1 MSEETNEAASGD
13 NLLGEESAVQSD
25 WMESLPEDMR
35 SDDNRKRFEKFVDND
50 QFNIGKVLKSYDHM
64 ERGYSDR
71 IQLPKEDWTEDD
83 YESFYK
89 KLGRPESS
97 DKYDIRKPEMPEGYP
112 YNEDLEQSF
121 KERAFSAGLN
131 GKQVQEL
138 IDWQAE
144 QISAESSN
152 ININEATEK
161 ARAEEVLKQEWP
173 GQEYESKLG
182 LARRTAKNLFDED
195 FIKMINNKG
204 LANEPTLIKN
214 LAKIGSLLSESKVGK
229 DRETFSFGHDKNTAS
244 LEINEIMNS
253 RDHKYHQAYW
263 DTTDPQHK
271 EANEYMNQLYSM
283 RYSDAE

>member
-13 NLLGEESAVQSD
+13 NLLGEESANQSD
-25 WMESLPEDMR
+25 WMETLPEDMR
-35 SDDNRKRFEKFVDND
+35 SDANRKRFEKFVENE

-71 IQLPKEDWTEDD
+71 VPLPKEDWSDDD
-83 YESFYK
+83 YQSFYQ
-89 KLGRPESS
+89 KLGRPETV
-97 DKYDIRKPEMPEGYP
+97 DKYDIRRPEMPEGHP
-112 YNEDLEQSF
+112 YNENLEQSF
-121 KERAFSAGLN
+121 KERAFRAGLN

-144 QISAESSN
+144 QLSSEMSNQNIS
-152 ININEATEK
+152 EATH
-161 ARAEEVLKQEWP
+161 RAEAEEILKREWP
-173 GQEYESKLG
+173 GQEYDKNLG
-182 LARRTAKNLFDED
+182 LARRTAKNLFDEE
-195 FIKMINNKG
+195 FLQMINSKG

-214 LAKIGSLLSESKVGK
+214 LAKLGNVLSESKVGK

>member
-1 MSEETNEAASGD
+1 MSEETNEAVSDD
-13 NLLGEESAVQSD
+13 NLLGEESAKQSD
-25 WMESLPEDMR
+25 WIESLPEDMR
-35 SDDNRKRFEKFVDND
+35 SEDNRKRFEKFVEND

-71 IQLPKEDWTEDD
+71 ISLPKEDWGDD
-83 YESFYK
+83 EYQSFYQ

-97 DKYDIRKPEMPEGYP
+97 DNYDIRKPEMPEGFP
-112 YNEDLEQSF
+112 YNENLEKSF
-121 KERAFSAGLN
+121 RDRAFRAGLN
-131 GKQVQEL
+131 GKQVQEI

-144 QISAESSN
+144 QVASEASSVN
-152 ININEATEK
+152 IQEATTR
-161 ARAEEVLKQEWP
+161 ATAEEELKREWP
-173 GQEYESKLG
+173 GQEYDTKLG

-195 FIKMINNKG
+195 FLKLINDKG

-214 LAKIGSLLSESKVGK
+214 LAKLGGLLSESKVGK

-253 RDHKYHQAYW
+253 KDHKYHNAYW

-271 EANEYMNQLYSM
+271 EANEYMNKLYSM

>member
-1 MSEETNEAASGD
+1 MSEETNEAATGD
-13 NLLGEESAVQSD
+13 NLLGEDVTSQSD
-25 WMESLPEDMR
+25 WIESLPEDMR
-35 SDDNRKRFEKFVDND
+35 SDDNRKRFEKFVEND
-50 QFNIGKVLKSYDHM
+50 EFNIGKVLKSYDHM

-71 IQLPKEDWTEDD
+71 IPLPKEDWSDD
-83 YESFYK
+83 EYESFYT

-97 DKYDIRKPEMPEGYP
+97 DKYDIRRPEMPEDYP
-112 YNEDLEQSF
+112 YNEDLEKSF
-121 KERAFSAGLN
+121 KDRAFNAGLN

-144 QISAESSN
+144 QLSAEISN
-152 ININEATEK
+152 NTVSEATQK
-161 ARAEEVLKQEWP
+161 AESEEILKKEWP
-173 GQEYESKLG
+173 GQEYENKLG

-195 FIKMINNKG
+195 FLKMINSKG

-244 LEINEIMNS
+244 VEINEIMNNKE
-253 RDHKYHQAYW
+253 HKFHNAYW
-263 DTTDPQHK
+263 DHADPQHK

-283 RYSDAE
+283 RYSDAK